1 MGRLWKGS
9 QCRCSCNGL
18 KRFGTSQRRR
28 TPRSSFPIPCWAQWQ
43 VSVPAWAQP
52 GLDGQALELVDLEG
66 SFWRVL
72 LNCLSL
78 LLLLLLLLPRFGVFE
93 RSLPPGMYV
102 YNCMSQDI
110 QKVSMKMQ
118 AITIPRQAA
127 MTRDNLSVVVDAVAF
142 VTVIDAA
149 KAVFAVEDY
158 YKAAQ
163 TLAASMLLRAIGEH
177 DLQEIFRDRARINE
191 RLTETM
197 QSKTAG
203 WGLEVSSVEL
213 RDITIPDV
221 MQRAMA
227 QIAEAN
233 READAKVIVAEGQ
246 RKAAFIFAEAA
257 EAMERQPMSL
267 QLQWFETLRN
277 IAAVKNSTVIVPD
290 SLLGTMAG
298 LRASVGAAGAGWTS
312 VGTSG
317 P

>member
-1 MGRLWKGS
+1 MQQPSPTSVDHTVPLLMPDAKSPNRDMAGAAITGIYRGAVHGWGEALKCVCCPLLCVGLGPMAVIEQGS
-9 QCRCSCNGL
+9 V
-18 KRFGTSQRRR
+18 
-28 TPRSSFPIPCWAQWQ
+28 A
-43 VSVPAWAQP
+43 
-52 GLDGQALELVDLEG
+52 
-66 SFWRVL
+66 VL
-72 LNCLSL
+72 T
-78 LLLLLLLLPRFGVFE
+78 RFGVFE
-93 RSLPPGMYV
+93 RVLPPGMYV
-102 YNCMSQDI
+102 YNCMSQDLT
-110 QKVSMKMQ
+110 KVSMKMQ
-118 AITIPRQAA
+118 AISIPRQAA

-191 RLTETM
+191 RLTQTM
-197 QSKTAG
+197 QGKTVG

-277 IAAVKNSTVIVPD
+277 IAAEKNSTVIVPD
-290 SLLGTMAG
+290 SLLGTLAG
-298 LRASVGAAGAGWTS
+298 LRANGGAGAGWTS
-312 VGTSG
+312 VGASG

>member
-1 MGRLWKGS
+1 VMHGWGEALKCVCCPLLCVGLGPMAVVEQGS
-9 QCRCSCNGL
+9 V
-18 KRFGTSQRRR
+18 
-28 TPRSSFPIPCWAQWQ
+28 A
-43 VSVPAWAQP
+43 
-52 GLDGQALELVDLEG
+52 
-66 SFWRVL
+66 VL
-72 LNCLSL
+72 T
-78 LLLLLLLLPRFGVFE
+78 RFGVFE
-93 RSLPPGMYV
+93 RVLPPGMYV
-102 YNCMSQDI
+102 YNCMSQDLR
-110 QKVSMKMQ
+110 KVCMKMQ

-142 VTVIDAA
+142 VTVVDAA

-163 TLAASMLLRAIGEH
+163 TLAASNLMRAIGEH

-191 RLTETM
+191 RLTQTM
-197 QSKTAG
+197 QTKTAG

-233 READAKVIVAEGQ
+233 REAEAKVIVAEGQ

-267 QLQWFETLRN
+267 QLQWFETLRT
-277 IAAVKNSTVIVPD
+277 IAAEKNSTVIVPD
-290 SLLGTMAG
+290 SLLGSMAG
-298 LRASVGAAGAGWTS
+298 FRATMGAAGAGWTN
-312 VGTSG
+312 VGTTGS
-317 P
+317 

>member
-1 MGRLWKGS
+1 MQQQPSASLDHTVPLLVPDASSLKGEMAGS
-9 QCRCSCNGL
+9 AITGVYRGALHSLGEALKCVCCPCLCIRNGPMAVIEQ
-18 KRFGTSQRRR
+18 G
-28 TPRSSFPIPCWAQWQ
+28 
-43 VSVPAWAQP
+43 SV
-52 GLDGQALELVDLEG
+52 G
-66 SFWRVL
+66 VL
-72 LNCLSL
+72 T
-78 LLLLLLLLPRFGVFE
+78 RFGVFE
-93 RSLPPGMYV
+93 GVMPPGMYV

-110 QKVSMKMQ
+110 KKVSLKMQ
-118 AITIPRQAA
+118 AISIPRQAA

-142 VTVIDAA
+142 VTVVDAA

-191 RLTETM
+191 VLTQTM
-197 QSKTAG
+197 QGKTAG
-203 WGLEVSSVEL
+203 WGLDVSSVEL

-277 IAAVKNSTVIVPD
+277 IAAEKNSTVIVPD
-290 SLLGTMAG
+290 SLLGSMASF
-298 LRASVGAAGAGWTS
+298 RANVGAAAAGWTS
-312 VGTSG
+312 VGTGG

>member
-1 MGRLWKGS
+1 MQQQPPASLDHTTPLLATDARSVKGDMAGS
-9 QCRCSCNGL
+9 AITGVYRGALHGL
-18 KRFGTSQRRR
+18 GEALKCVA
-28 TPRSSFPIPCWAQWQ
+28 FPCLCLGCGPMAVIEQG
-43 VSVPAWAQP
+43 SV
-52 GLDGQALELVDLEG
+52 G
-66 SFWRVL
+66 VL
-72 LNCLSL
+72 T
-78 LLLLLLLLPRFGVFE
+78 RFGVFE
-93 RSLPPGMYV
+93 RALPPGMYV
-102 YNCMSQDI
+102 YNCMSQDL

-118 AITIPRQAA
+118 AISIPRQAA

-191 RLTETM
+191 RLTQTM

-233 READAKVIVAEGQ
+233 REAEAKVIVAEGQ

-277 IAAVKNSTVIVPD
+277 IAAEKNSTVIVPD
-290 SLLGTMAG
+290 SLLGTLAAA
-298 LRASVGAAGAGWTS
+298 RAGAAGAGWTS